1 MTENRCMRSK
11 RSFCLLVCTTP
22 IIASSLAAAQ
32 AYPTKPIRF
41 IVPFPPG
48 GTTDVLGRQIGIK
61 LSEAWGQQVVIDNR
75 AGAGG
80 TLGVELAAR
89 APADGY
95 TIAIGT
101 FGSVLVANSL
111 YTKLGYEPLRDLAPV
126 VLLSKPPGLL
136 VANMN
141 SPFKTVKELVSYGK
155 ANSGKLNYASS
166 GSGTWNHLFGELFKR
181 TAGIEMTHIPYK
193 GGAPAVTDLMGGHVQ
208 LMFAP
213 FPPALPQVK
222 AGRLRGL
229 AVSSEARSGLAPDLP
244 TVAESGLPGYTA
256 VGWFAV
262 VAPVKTPDALVQKL
276 NFEINRILQTPE
288 VKANL
293 AADGAEPAGGTPA
306 ELLAS
311 MREGVEKWGRIV
323 KELGLKAN

>member
-1 MTENRCMRSK
+1 M
-11 RSFCLLVCTTP
+11 L
-22 IIASSLAAAQ
+22 ASLALISMATPAAGQ

-41 IVPFPPG
+41 IVPFTPG
-48 GTTDVLGRQIGIK
+48 GTTDLLGRQIGIK
-61 LSEAWGQQVVIDNR
+61 LSEAWGQQVIIDNR
-75 AGAGG
+75 PGAGG

-89 APADGY
+89 ALADGY
-95 TIAIGT
+95 TIAVGT

-111 YTKLGYEPLRDLAPV
+111 YPKLGYEPLRDLAPV
-126 VLLSKPPGLL
+126 VLLSKPPGVL

-141 SPFKTVKELVSYGK
+141 LPFKTVKELVAYSK
-155 ANSGKLNYASS
+155 ANTGKLNYASS

-181 TAGIEMTHIPYK
+181 TAGIDMTHIPYK
-193 GGAPAVTDLMGGHVQ
+193 GAVPAVTDIIGSHVQ

-213 FPPALPQVK
+213 FPPALPQIK

-229 AVSSEARSGLAPDLP
+229 AVSSETRSGLVPDLP
-244 TVAESGLPGYTA
+244 TVAESGLPGYAA

-262 VAPVKTPDALVQKL
+262 VAPAKTPDAVLQKL
-276 NFEINRILQTPE
+276 NREINRILQMPE

-293 AADGAEPAGGTPA
+293 AADGAEPAGGTPE
-306 ELLAS
+306 ELAAS
-311 MREGVEKWGRIV
+311 IREGVEKWGRIV